1 MRHGQHLAR
10 KLQERLK
17 LRGSAY
23 YISSRDKGRW
33 RLEEALKKFG
43 QTIQI
48 EQEKKWQEEVVSR
61 NC

>member
-1 MRHGQHLAR
+1 MDSIWRENY
-10 KLQERLK
+10 K
-17 LRGSAY
+17 RGSSCAAVPI
-23 YISSRDKGRW
+23 ISPSRDKGRW